1 MASILG
7 SVVCTPT
14 TARAGDSIL
23 VEVYP
28 PRGLAYNNT
37 EMVPIA
43 INGVCG
49 SSQYLVWSTPGT
61 HRVVVTAHP
70 PGENVQQVIATV
82 QITPAAAGPSPP
94 LLRIRMV
101 PDQPYKARLS
111 IVRLDTGVPPVG
123 GAGVRV
129 RPRVV
134 APMRLRI
141 GERLGIPNIA
151 AVTHLSGG
159 DCRKSHR
166 YSVWGADRAALYL
179 GILRRHQTA

>member
-14 TARAGDSIL
+14 IARAGDSIL

-49 SSQYLVWSTPGT
+49 SSQYLVWTTPGT

-70 PGENVQQVIATV
+70 PEGM
-82 QITPAAAGPSPP
+82 SSRS
-94 LLRIRMV
+94 LR
-101 PDQPYKARLS
+101 PYKSR
-111 IVRLDTGVPPVG
+111 R
-123 GAGVRV
+123 R
-129 RPRVV
+129 RP
-134 APMRLRI
+134 
-141 GERLGIPNIA
+141 G
-151 AVTHLSGG
+151 
-159 DCRKSHR
+159 
-166 YSVWGADRAALYL
+166 
-179 GILRRHQTA
+179 LRRHSFASVCCPISPIGRG